1 MAPGRPPK
9 RPGDA
14 EYETPDSHNKC
25 KLPKLDRM
33 GSGGMAGGGGAAPN
47 DFSSVVKS
55 KLQSY
60 TRTGQACDR
69 CKVRK
74 IRCDALPE
82 GCSHCINQNLECYV
96 TDRVTGRTERRG
108 YMQEL
113 EREKSDMMNH
123 IRELEQLLGANGI
136 EVKTFQGRASAV
148 EPSHSPTGNYDAMG
162 NMMSCRSS
170 GSLPSGSG
178 KENWQP
184 MSNSV
189 WVKPNGPNGP
199 NGQTQTRA
207 PKTQFTTGVSRSM
220 LEPRPADFHI
230 GVTTDKAVSSSIKGT
245 TLTILGSTI
254 DVCSFDAEDMDE
266 PAPGAQPRSALY
278 NKSVQALMMSACN
291 ANPPLHV
298 DYPPRPD
305 AFHYAEWYF
314 LIMYPFL
321 PILHRPTFM
330 DLLGQLYDDPNFKP
344 TVAETVMVHMVFA
357 CIYLQIGL
365 RNRENPEQK
374 HRLNELSNKHY
385 HYALSKFVDLT
396 TSRTFADMQAL
407 VMIAVHTRSFPKPDC
422 SGMMT
427 HYCVGLATE
436 LGLHRTPKKAG
447 EAPTLETEMRRRLW
461 WTIVS
466 MAVTLNGRMGRP
478 MGIRLEEF
486 DVPFPELIPDEMLTS
501 DGVDTTRGSGGRC
514 SYEIGV
520 AGYKISALFLEMYS
534 TIYAC
539 QRDAENYVKIVEELE
554 DRLQAWRDELP
565 QSLRYVEG
573 GDNQM
578 HALYVQYIDCE
589 FRLMV
594 RHPSVALTQD
604 PKVLAE
610 STRLCEQ
617 AAKDM
622 LQCVYKLYKI
632 KSIDTTYY
640 QQSVYIAAA
649 FASMAAVWERRH
661 EVTSVEVESLRHDMG
676 MWLDIL
682 SETSNI
688 IGSGNAFQDAVRSI
702 VDRTISWIERDRQR
716 KTAGG
721 VIIPVTQEM
730 LKQSPQT
737 PTYTSLPSAPG
748 NTSSNHNGA
757 EHSAS
762 GTPTTGMPTSRNSY
776 FGEATT
782 DASSYPPIPYGDS
795 SGHGAPNSMQ
805 YDGGSHQFMYAQ
817 GPDQVTAA
825 HHVQAQNQAQQVQSQ
840 QQAQQQN
847 AQPPNSQAQTPV
859 TDHNPLT
866 AFAAQATQ
874 IAQPD
879 MLWRQQ
885 AAAATGGNTWQDWT
899 AAIVDNQDRYSA
911 NALMSLG
918 HGARSGNIVND
929 GSNGGQPDL
938 GMGVGM
944 NGAPG
949 VPVTATMQ
957 WPLLLFHDGTN
968 VGGA

>member
-14 EYETPDSHNKC
+14 EYETPDSHYKC

-33 GSGGMAGGGGAAPN
+33 GSGGSSGGGGGNGGGAPN

-113 EREKSDMMNH
+113 EREKQDMMNH

-162 NMMSCRSS
+162 NMASSCRSS
-170 GSLPSGSG
+170 GSMPSAGG
-178 KENWQP
+178 AKENWQQ

-189 WVKPNGPNGP
+189 WVKANG
-199 NGQTQTRA
+199 QTRA
-207 PKTQFTTGVSRSM
+207 PTKTQFTTG
-220 LEPRPADFHI
+220 
-230 GVTTDKAVSSSIKGT
+230 AVSSSIKGT

-266 PAPGAQPRSALY
+266 PAPGTQPRSALY

-291 ANPPLHV
+291 VNQPLHV
-298 DYPPRPD
+298 DYPPRVD
-305 AFHYAEWYF
+305 AFTYAEWYF
-314 LIMYPFL
+314 LIIYPFL
-321 PILHRPTFM
+321 PVLHRPTFM
-330 DLLGQLYDDPNFKP
+330 DLLTRLYDDPGFKP
-344 TVAETVMVHMVFA
+344 TLAETVMIHMLFA

-385 HYALSKFVDLT
+385 HFALSKFVDLT
-396 TSRTFADMQAL
+396 TTRTFADLQAL
-407 VMIAVHTRSFPKPDC
+407 VMIAYRSGHRAWSASVSQEVRRRPD
-422 SGMMT
+422 
-427 HYCVGLATE
+427 
-436 LGLHRTPKKAG
+436 
-447 EAPTLETEMRRRLW
+447 LESEMRSRIW

-486 DVPFPELIPDEMLTS
+486 DVPFPEMIPDEMLTP
-501 DGVDTTRGSGGRC
+501 DGVDTSRGGKC
-514 SYEIGV
+514 LYEIGV
-520 AGYKISALFLEMYS
+520 AGFKMSALFLEMYS
-534 TIYAC
+534 TIYC
-539 QRDAENYVKIVEELE
+539 SRRDPESYLRIVEELE
-554 DRLQAWRDELP
+554 ARLQAWRDEIP
-565 QSLRYVEG
+565 QGLRYVEG
-573 GDNQM
+573 GDGQM
-578 HALYVQYIDCE
+578 QALYVQYIDCE
-589 FRLMV
+589 FRLLV
-594 RHPSVALTQD
+594 RHPSVAMTQD

-610 STRLCEQ
+610 NTRLCEQ

-640 QQSVYIAAA
+640 MQSVYIAAA
-649 FASMAAVWERRH
+649 FSSMAAVWERRH
-661 EVTSVEVESLRHDMG
+661 EVTSAEVESLRHDMG

-682 SETSNI
+682 AETSKI
-688 IGSGNAFQDAVRSI
+688 IGSGNAFHDAVRSI

-721 VIIPVTQEM
+721 IIIPVSQEM

-748 NTSSNHNGA
+748 NTSSNHNGT
-757 EHSAS
+757 EHSNSS
-762 GTPTTGMPTSRNSY
+762 GTPTTGMPTSRSSY
-776 FGEATT
+776 FGETTT
-782 DASSYPPIPYGDS
+782 DQNSYPPIPYGDS
-795 SGHGAPNSMQ
+795 SGHGPNSMQ
-805 YDGGSHQFMYAQ
+805 YDGNHQFMYAQ
-817 GPDQVTAA
+817 APDQVTAA
-825 HHVQAQNQAQQVQSQ
+825 HVQAQNQAQVQG
-840 QQAQQQN
+840 QAQQN
-847 AQPPNSQAQTPV
+847 AQAPSQAQTPV
-859 TDHNPLT
+859 ADHGHNPLT

-874 IAQPD
+874 PD

-885 AAAATGGNTWQDWT
+885 AQAQAAVTGGSNTWQDWT

-918 HGARSGNIVND
+918 HGARSGSMNVND
-929 GSNGGQPDL
+929 GSSQPDL
-938 GMGVGM
+938 GIGVGM

-949 VPVTATMQ
+949 VPATATMQ

>member
-14 EYETPDSHNKC
+14 EYDIPESHNKC

-33 GSGGMAGGGGAAPN
+33 SSSSSGGGGGGGGGAPN

-136 EVKTFQGRASAV
+136 EVKTFQGRATAV
-148 EPSHSPTGNYDAMG
+148 EPSHSPTGNFDAMG
-162 NMMSCRSS
+162 NMMSSCRSS
-170 GSLPSGSG
+170 GSLPSSGG
-178 KENWQP
+178 KESWQQQQQS

-189 WVKPNGPNGP
+189 WVKPNGPNG
-199 NGQTQTRA
+199 QARA

-254 DVCSFDAEDMDE
+254 DVCSFDAEDMDG
-266 PAPGAQPRSALY
+266 PAPGTQNRSALY
-278 NKSVQALMMSACN
+278 NKSVQALMMSTCN
-291 ANPPLHV
+291 INPHLHV
-298 DYPPRPD
+298 DYPPRVD
-305 AFHYAEWYF
+305 AFTYAEWYF

-321 PILHRPTFM
+321 PLLHRPTFT
-330 DLLGQLYDDPNFKP
+330 DLLNRLYDDPSFKP
-344 TVAETVMVHMVFA
+344 SVAETVMVHMVFA
-357 CIYLQIGL
+357 SIYLQIGL

-427 HYCVGLATE
+427 HYCIGLATE
-436 LGLHRTPKKAG
+436 LGLHRASRKAG
-447 EAPTLETEMRRRLW
+447 EGPTLESEMRGRLW
-461 WTIVS
+461 WTILS

-486 DVPFPELIPDEMLTS
+486 DVPFPELIPDEMLTPE
-501 DGVDTTRGSGGRC
+501 GVDTSRGGKC
-514 SYEIGV
+514 TYEIGV
-520 AGYKISALFLEMYS
+520 AGYKMSALFLEMYTS
-534 TIYAC
+534 IHAC
-539 QRDAENYVKIVEELE
+539 RLNPENYVTIVEELE

-573 GDNQM
+573 GDVQM
-578 HALYVQYIDCE
+578 QALYTQYVDCE
-589 FRLMV
+589 FRLLL
-594 RHPSVALTQD
+594 RHPSVAMKQD

-640 QQSVYIAAA
+640 MQSVYIAAA

-661 EVTSVEVESLRHDMG
+661 EVTSAEVESLRCDMG

-682 SETSNI
+682 AETSQI
-688 IGSGNAFQDAVRSI
+688 IGSGDAFHDAVRSI
-702 VDRTISWIERDRQR
+702 VDRTLSWIERDRQR

-721 VIIPVTQEM
+721 VMIPVTQEM

-737 PTYTSLPSAPG
+737 PTYTSLPGAPG

-757 EHSAS
+757 EQHSTSS
-762 GTPTTGMPTSRNSY
+762 GTPTTGMPTSRSSY
-776 FGEATT
+776 FGETTT
-782 DASSYPPIPYGDS
+782 DQSSYPPIPYGDA
-795 SGHGAPNSMQ
+795 SGHGPSGMQ
-805 YDGGSHQFMYAQ
+805 YDGNHQFLYAQ
-817 GPDQVTAA
+817 GPDQA
-825 HHVQAQNQAQQVQSQ
+825 QAPIADHN
-840 QQAQQQN
+840 
-847 AQPPNSQAQTPV
+847 
-859 TDHNPLT
+859 HNPLT
-866 AFAAQATQ
+866 AFAAQAAAATQ
-874 IAQPD
+874 IAQPE
-879 MLWRQQ
+879 MLWARQQQQ
-885 AAAATGGNTWQDWT
+885 AAAVAAATTTGAGGNTWQDWT
-899 AAIVDNQDRYSA
+899 AAIVDSNNNNQDRYSA

-918 HGARSGNIVND
+918 HHNSGGARSGVGHHHNSIHVHD
-929 GSNGGQPDL
+929 GGGGGGGGQPDL
-938 GMGVGM
+938 GGGLGGVGVGL
-944 NGAPG
+944 N
-949 VPVTATMQ
+949 
-957 WPLLLFHDGTN
+957 
-968 VGGA
+968 GGARRASDGDDAVAVAAVS